1 MILCLTFSPV
11 YSKVVPRLRPRDRQF
26 GEKPFGDGLNM
37 TDKMPLIDCRSL
49 TFSPQL
55 CESRMDQAWESFG
68 PGVIQRIVCFTLFL
82 LGVNRSTIGRT
93 LGIPPDTA
101 KSIIKA
107 VKRDG
112 LRAFEDRRMKSS
124 TLLPEQAY
132 REPPPVALRKD
143 DDHLVVDFGIRDRA
157 IKLCRQ
163 DPLQMKTVLLSMF
176 NSGLLSTRQ
185 VAEAIELTPSHTA
198 ALARRLQEKGALSLV
213 DQRQGQKEDYAVS
226 PSVKAELIQ
235 QFALDVIT
243 TGRTSSTAISEK
255 LKERCSIVI
264 ADRTVRHHLSRMGLG
279 SIKRSL
285 PQLVAA
291 VKKNAKNCT
300 EP

>member
-1 MILCLTFSPV
+1 
-11 YSKVVPRLRPRDRQF
+11 
-26 GEKPFGDGLNM
+26 M
-37 TDKMPLIDCRSL
+37 TDKIRLIDCRSL

-55 CESRMDQAWESFG
+55 SESRMGQAWESLG
-68 PGVIQRIVCFTLFL
+68 AGVIQRILCFTLYL
-82 LGVNRSTIGRT
+82 LGLKRSAIART

-112 LRAFEDRRMKSS
+112 LRAIEDRRLKPS
-124 TLLPEQAY
+124 TLLPKQTST
-132 REPPPVALRKD
+132 EPPPITLRED

-198 ALARRLQEKGALSLV
+198 ALGRRLQEQGALSLV
-213 DQRQGQKEDYAVS
+213 DQRQGQKEDFVVNS
-226 PSVKAELIQ
+226 SVKAELIQ
-235 QFALDVIT
+235 QFAVDVIT
-243 TGRTSSTAISEK
+243 SGRTSSTAISEE
-255 LKERCSIVI
+255 LKERCGIVVP
-264 ADRTVRHHLSRMGLG
+264 DRTVRHHLSRMGLG

-291 VKKNAKNCT
+291 VKKTSNNCF

>member
-1 MILCLTFSPV
+1 
-11 YSKVVPRLRPRDRQF
+11 
-26 GEKPFGDGLNM
+26 M
-37 TDKMPLIDCRSL
+37 TDKMRLIDCQSL

-55 CESRMDQAWESFG
+55 SESRMGQARESLSAG
-68 PGVIQRIVCFTLFL
+68 LIQRILCFALYL
-82 LGVNRSTIGRT
+82 LGLNRSAIGLT

-112 LRAFEDRRMKSS
+112 LRALEDRRLKSS
-124 TLLPEQAY
+124 TLLPKQEST
-132 REPPPVALRKD
+132 EPPPIMLRED

-157 IKLCRQ
+157 IKLCRR

-198 ALARRLQEKGALSLV
+198 ALGRRLQEQGALSLV
-213 DQRQGQKEDYAVS
+213 DQRQGQKEDFIVTS
-226 PSVKAELIQ
+226 SVKAELIQ
-235 QFALDVIT
+235 QFAVDVIT
-243 TGRTSSTAISEK
+243 SGRTSSTAISEK
-255 LKERCSIVI
+255 LKERCGIVVP
-264 ADRTVRHHLSRMGLG
+264 DRTVRHHLSRLGLR

-291 VKKNAKNCT
+291 VKKTSNTCS
-300 EP
+300 ES